1 MSLMSF
7 LFLSFNSTIRSC
19 ISFAVLFLG
28 LTGVSVFA
36 CGRGIGRGIG
46 IGIGIDLGCGILLV
60 LESLL
65 SERFCVFVGVGDGV
79 FLKLSV
85 YRC

>member
-36 CGRGIGRGIG
+36 CGRGIG

>member
-36 CGRGIGRGIG
+36 CGRGIG
-46 IGIGIDLGCGILLV
+46 IGIDLGCGILLV
-60 LESLL
+60 LESVL

>member
-36 CGRGIGRGIG
+36 CGRGIGIG
-46 IGIGIDLGCGILLV
+46 IGIGCGILLV
-60 LESLL
+60 LESVL

-85 YRC
+85 YRF